1 MRLELVS
8 LYTFIRI
15 SVSSAVAL
23 EPHPDPTGL
32 TDCASLPG
40 ELYINT
46 VFGHFWK
53 TYFNHTVKDF
63 IDSGFICR
71 LPSGDWKLAR
81 ASLTTQ
87 SYYPSHSS
95 FVRFQFLLVSLGD
108 GPVTLGVYLRD
119 HTRTPLCG
127 GQPVMFVSGCV
138 RSSPWH
144 KMQCV

>member
-63 IDSGFICR
+63 IDSG
-71 LPSGDWKLAR
+71 LYAD
-81 ASLTTQ
+81 
-87 SYYPSHSS
+87 Y
-95 FVRFQFLLVSLGD
+95 LLVIGNLLE
-108 GPVTLGVYLRD
+108 PALL
-119 HTRTPLCG
+119 HNLITPPT
-127 GQPVMFVSGCV
+127 QVS
-138 RSSPWH
+138 
-144 KMQCV
+144 